1 MNDVGVHD
9 EKPNIFDL
17 TREELASILTERGH
31 KPYRAG
37 QIMNWV
43 YKRYAG
49 SFQEM
54 TDLPKA
60 LRDDLPNWVEFGSL
74 ELLKKQEGAGDQA
87 KRYLWGSGGKPLVE
101 SVLLKYK
108 YGLTG
113 CLSTQIGCPAGC
125 AFCASRHLGYE
136 RGLSKAEIV
145 EEFMRMCADEKSRIG
160 RLVFMGT
167 GEPFL
172 NYENVMAAIDKLC
185 DPDGYNLSRRR
196 ITVSTVGIPEA
207 MREFARDSRGVRLA
221 LSLHA
226 TRDGL
231 RDRLI
236 PLNRTYP
243 IGEVMEALGDYARA
257 TGQRVTVEYM
267 LISGVNDKKE
277 DARALVAL
285 VEGIDCLVNLIPWN
299 PVPGLPWERPDA
311 EDVRAFKEVLERNRV
326 KVTLR
331 RSLGGNIEAA
341 CGQLRREMT
350 ERNR

>member
-1 MNDVGVHD
+1 MNEATEYR
-9 EKPNIFDL
+9 EKPNIFEL
-17 TREELASILTERGH
+17 TREELASILGEQGH
-31 KPYRAG
+31 KPYRAA
-37 QIMNWV
+37 QVMNWV

-54 TDLPKA
+54 TDLPKS
-60 LRDDLPNWVEFGSL
+60 LRDELPNWVEFGKL
-74 ELLKKQEGAGDQA
+74 ELLKKQEGRGDRA
-87 KRYLWGSGGKPLVE
+87 KRYLWGTGGKPLVE

-113 CLSTQIGCPAGC
+113 CVSTQVGCPVGC
-125 AFCASRHLGYE
+125 AFCASRHLGFE

-145 EEFMRMCADEKSRIG
+145 EEFVRMCADEKSRIG

-172 NYENVMAAIDKLC
+172 NYENVLAAIETLC
-185 DPDGYNLSRRR
+185 DPNGYDLSRRR
-196 ITVSTVGIPEA
+196 ITVSTAGIPEA
-207 MREFARDSRGVRLA
+207 IREFAKESRGVRLA

-226 TRDGL
+226 TKDDVRDK
-231 RDRLI
+231 LI
-236 PLNRTYP
+236 PLNRTFP
-243 IGEVMEALGDYARA
+243 VGAVVEALRDYARA

-267 LISGVNDKKE
+267 LISRINDSKE
-277 DARALVAL
+277 DALALAAL

-299 PVPGLPWERPDA
+299 PVPGLPWKRPDA
-311 EDVRAFKEVLERNRV
+311 EDIKTFKEVLERNRV

-341 CGQLRREMT
+341 CGQLRRRIT
-350 ERNR
+350 ERK